1 MQELGPG
8 KNVNLQ
14 AQKYIDWIDEMKIK
28 LLKIDDE
35 ERSKGRG
42 FMRGFKERWDL
53 EFLEQASAGMHNLRN
68 NESHFLKEL
77 RMRNLILVRARML
90 TFLVIDRNKKDKQQV
105 RVDEDPSNHQ
115 IKYEAERDSVRNDR
129 VQEANGLINGIDH
142 EQELKT
148 AIRVEDEELENIFNQ
163 IL

>member
-28 LLKIDDE
+28 LVEIDDE

-42 FMRGFKERWDL
+42 FMRGVKERQDL

-68 NESHFLKEL
+68 NESHFVKEP
-77 RMRNLILVRARML
+77 RMRNLILVRVRML
-90 TFLVIDRNKKDKQQV
+90 IFLVRDK
-105 RVDEDPSNHQ
+105 
-115 IKYEAERDSVRNDR
+115 
-129 VQEANGLINGIDH
+129 
-142 EQELKT
+142 
-148 AIRVEDEELENIFNQ
+148 
-163 IL
+163 